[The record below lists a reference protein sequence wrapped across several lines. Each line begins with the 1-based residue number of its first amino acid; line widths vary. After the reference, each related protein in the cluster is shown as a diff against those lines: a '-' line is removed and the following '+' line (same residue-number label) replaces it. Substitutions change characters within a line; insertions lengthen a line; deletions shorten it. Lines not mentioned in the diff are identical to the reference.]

1 MLYTRKEFAEKLGI
15 SFETLRSWERK
26 GLITP
31 LRTPTNRPFY
41 NDEKYSEYIAK
52 CDERGTANEN

>member
-31 LRTPTNRPFY
+31 LRTPTNRLSFY

-52 CDERGTANEN
+52 CDESATNEN